1 MADRKIT
8 DLTALAA
15 GSQATGDLLTIV
27 DVSESAAADKNKKIT
42 VESLFKGIPG
52 DVGIGTSSP
61 SAMLHVNGGAASTN
75 PHLRI
80 SADRGL
86 IARLGDTSGAAQS
99 LFDLYD
105 TDGSTQIVKFTN
117 GSGADFINTGGNL
130 GIGTSSPLSQLH
142 VSSSTGNA
150 DTRVGG
156 TSSALGLEFSYDQN
170 GSTVSKITSNPTYT
184 NTAARLHICVDGDAN
199 ADQLVLDGAG
209 NVGIGTTNP
218 TQKLSLENGTF
229 KISGTST
236 FASNVEIGRVGGDN
250 NLAFATGG
258 TERLRIDSE
267 GKISTGV
274 ESSPDVSAG
283 GLCLDQNA
291 EDGIILSFKSSDIN
305 HGITNYDETDTY
317 FSARK
322 VSGNKGGLKLR
333 AYTDAAGGD
342 PAFQFQGFI
351 NSDSDGSY
359 VPFSFIG
366 GKKSGTSVTNISSN
380 RRILEV
386 KNADGTRIASFTAS
400 GITFGND
407 TAAASAL
414 DDYEEGDWTPRV
426 TFGSNDTGITYSSR
440 DGFYIKIGRQVTC
453 WFQVSLSSNGSAT
466 GALFFRDLPFTV
478 GDELSGTSIEGG
490 GLFTYATNINGDV
503 RAPYTIVPKNN
514 GTFSE
519 VHCSPNSNELS
530 SNLTNTNISDNTA
543 IRGYFTYLS
552 T

>member
-156 TSSALGLEFSYDQN
+156 TSSALGLEFSYDQS

-199 ADQLVLDGAG
+199 ADQLVLNGAG
-209 NVGIGTTNP
+209 NVGIGTSSP
-218 TQKLSLENGTF
+218 
-229 KISGTST
+229 GTSKLYVLGDT
-236 FASNVEIGRVGGDN
+236 TNYGVKTEAPSGYGSLTLQQTSGNSMSLGMISNDLFVYDNNAASTRVTLDSSGNVGIGTSSPGHVLTVRVGTANQAIANFTG
-250 NLAFATGG
+250 ATVGRGLVIKTSNDGG
-258 TERLRIDSE
+258 TGDDTVIYNATE
-267 GKISTGV
+267 STGLHV
-274 ESSPDVSAG
+274 FEVNSS
-283 GLCLDQNA
+283 
-291 EDGIILSFKSSDIN
+291 ERMRILS
-305 HGITNYDETDTY
+305 
-317 FSARK
+317 
-322 VSGNKGGLKLR
+322 GG
-333 AYTDAAGGD
+333 
-342 PAFQFQGFI
+342 
-351 NSDSDGSY
+351 
-359 VPFSFIG
+359 
-366 GKKSGTSVTNISSN
+366 
-380 RRILEV
+380 
-386 KNADGTRIASFTAS
+386 
-400 GITFGND
+400 GITFNGD
-407 TAAASAL
+407 TAAANAL
-414 DDYEEGDWTPRV
+414 DDYEEGTWNITNGGD
-426 TFGSNDTGITYSSR
+426 STGVISTSHCKYT
-440 DGFYIKIGRQVTC
+440 KIGRVVVC
-453 WFQVSLSSNGSAT
+453 HFVIKVSANFTSSTLG
-466 GALFFRDLPFTV
+466 GLPFAPANVSGAPSAVHGLIVVRSAGSGSFFFQINNDSTISTLANSS
-478 GDELSGTSIEGG
+478 GSTLATLSTSTDPYRGT
-490 GLFTYATNINGDV
+490 FTYQ
-503 RAPYTIVPKNN
+503 
-514 GTFSE
+514 
-519 VHCSPNSNELS
+519 
-530 SNLTNTNISDNTA
+530 TA
-543 IRGYFTYLS
+543 
-552 T
+552 